1 VRSFTSELFDERSG
15 WVNTV
20 KTALKTYTVIVVSF
34 LVVPIALAFLV
45 WVASGQ
51 ERSGFADA
59 KIFSTRYVASVIVL
73 MLLLIPFFWYA
84 AKRKPGALLTWGE
97 AMVAAT
103 YVFLVLFWLY
113 GVVPHE
119 FLNWADSELAWRPDR
134 KVIGPEGSWASW
146 WGFWQK
152 IPLTIHLQII
162 RDVLATVIY
171 GVGLGGLIWAFAYW
185 NDREKKAAAAGE
197 VEQVSAYGRPL
208 VTKAKS

>member
-1 VRSFTSELFDERSG
+1 M
-15 WVNTV
+15 NTL
-20 KTALKTYTVIVVSF
+20 KTALKTYGLIIVTF
-34 LVVPIALAFLV
+34 LVVPISVAFLV
-45 WVASGQ
+45 WLASGQ
-51 ERSGFADA
+51 NRSGFADA
-59 KIFSTRYVASVIVL
+59 KIFSARYIAAVIML
-73 MLLLIPFFWYA
+73 MVVLIPFFWYA
-84 AKRKPGALLTWGE
+84 AHRKPGAPLTWGE

-103 YVFLVLFWLY
+103 YTFFVLFWLY

-119 FLNWADSELAWRPDR
+119 FLNWADSELAWRPDK

-162 RDVLATVIY
+162 RDVLVTTLYV
-171 GVGLGGLIWAFAYW
+171 VGLGGLIWAFAFW